1 MLYIFITKHL
11 KSKFSVVVV
20 QLVNSIWI
28 FATPWMQ
35 YARLPCPQRLLE
47 FAQIH
52 VHWVNDAI
60 QPSHP
65 LTPPSSP
72 AFNISQN
79 QGLFQ
84 WVSSSHQVAKVSA
97 SVLPVN
103 IQGRF
108 SFELTSLISLLSK
121 GLSRVFSSTTIQNI
135 TSSALRLLWSNSHIH
150 TWILKKKT

>member
-35 YARLPCPQRLLE
+35 YARLHCPQRLLE

-121 GLSRVFSSTTIQNI
+121 GLSGVLLQHHNLKASIFQPSAFFIST
-135 TSSALRLLWSNSHIH
+135 SHIH
-150 TWILKKKT
+150 TLLLEKP